1 MMPSLNGLLQFDHWE
16 FSALKKVCFFLN
28 RLQAL
33 LLAAGAYAI
42 RELSSCFDLLPDQ
55 SDL

>member
-33 LLAAGAYAI
+33 LLGAGAYAI